1 MEKIEEKIVIVFD
14 KEPEKVA
21 RIEKVR
27 SERKNLNKEKKMK
40 EKDCS
45 YIYKKNC
52 SYICKKN

>member
-27 SERKNLNKEKKMK
+27 SERNNLNKEKKWK
-40 EKDCS
+40 KKIVVIS
-45 YIYKKNC
+45 IKKNC